1 MPATLWRIAAAIVF
15 LVLAGLLLPRVIA
28 ERGTARPPEPT
39 AAPFL
44 ALPPD
49 SEFAGPVEEEHR
61 VGQYLLRVYADTAAK
76 ELIVDIKREGRR
88 VYAARAVTIQLHQIG
103 RDITG
108 DGVPDLVIEESTG
121 GMHCCTQVVV
131 LGLGDPLR
139 VHGTIDGADGDV
151 TFEDLDRDGIPEVR
165 LQDWRFAYWR
175 DYAFAETQAPEVI
188 LRFRDGAYRPAC
200 DLMRDDPPDAA
211 ALAAKARELR
221 GDWESGDPPAD
232 LYGYAVDL
240 VYAGHADLA
249 WRFLDMAWPAT
260 IPGKAEFLRDLRS
273 QLANSPCWSA
283 PPAPRPAT

>member
-1 MPATLWRIAAAIVF
+1 MAAKLMRLGAAFTL
-15 LVLAGLLLPRVIA
+15 LVLGGLLLARGTA
-28 ERGTARPPEPT
+28 ERGRARPPEPT

-49 SEFAGPVEEEHR
+49 SEFTGPVEEEHR
-61 VGQYLLRVYADTAAK
+61 VGEYLLRVYADTAAK
-76 ELIVDIKREGRR
+76 ERIVDIKRAGRR
-88 VYAARAVTIQLHQIG
+88 VYAARAVTIQLNQIG

-108 DGVPDLVIEESTG
+108 DGMPDLVIEEFTG

-211 ALAAKARELR
+211 ALAAKTRELR